1 MSDTDKKIVQAL
13 LAERL
18 GYQRR
23 NLPHRVA
30 EIDEQLS
37 RLGVSVT
44 VETATIEPQAETA
57 TRKKPLRRKKG

>member
-1 MSDTDKKIVQAL
+1 MSDNDKTIQAL
-13 LAERL
+13 LVERL

-30 EIDEQLS
+30 QIDELLS
-37 RLGVSVT
+37 RLGVSVA
-44 VETATIEPQAETA
+44 VETATVEPQSETA